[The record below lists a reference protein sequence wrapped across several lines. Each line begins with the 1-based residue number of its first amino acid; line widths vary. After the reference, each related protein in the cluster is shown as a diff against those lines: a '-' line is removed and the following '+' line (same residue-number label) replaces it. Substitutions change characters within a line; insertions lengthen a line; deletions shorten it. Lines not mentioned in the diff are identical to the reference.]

1 MDKINFIIAVMSNGK
16 IVHWKIKNQSFRPEE
31 IAKFLEELANKFS
44 GFTIVLDS
52 ARIHKE
58 EKVKAMI
65 STKSIDV
72 LYQPSYSHHFNPIE
86 AIFNVFA

>member
-1 MDKINFIIAVMSNGK
+1 MSNAK

-31 IAKFLEELANKFS
+31 IAKFLDELADKFN

-65 STKSIDV
+65 STKSINV
-72 LYQPSYSHHFNPIE
+72 LFQPSYSHHLNPVE
-86 AIFNVFA
+86 TIFNVFA